1 MLSVSYHSA
10 VILLLWEGMS
20 GDNEA
25 ILIDNTILLIVHWF
39 DSLKNRLTS
48 GASVSSD
55 LIPLA
60 NDTKEKRHVGHWRHR
75 VTKQQM
81 ALIAFQPPPPGRLPS
96 SLLPPSPHFPLIP
109 PFPLALVPPTHC
121 ALVPLCSGMSSSTQK
136 QVAWPHKEP
145 SHGQRT
151 SPHQATTR
159 TLSQQSL
166 HHTVCH
172 SPCPSM
178 TLIQHGRRVAIR
190 SMQDDEAFVYKSA
203 YE

>member
-96 SLLPPSPHFPLIP
+96 SLHPPISLSSPLFL
-109 PFPLALVPPTHC
+109 
-121 ALVPLCSGMSSSTQK
+121 
-136 QVAWPHKEP
+136 WPW
-145 SHGQRT
+145 
-151 SPHQATTR
+151 
-159 TLSQQSL
+159 SL
-166 HHTVCH
+166 LHTVHLFLCARGCQVPH
-172 SPCPSM
+172 RSKWLGRTKSPLMAREHPHTRQPHVHWANRACI
-178 TLIQHGRRVAIR
+178 IQYVTPHAPPWH
-190 SMQDDEAFVYKSA
+190 
-203 YE
+203 